1 MDHVVRRADQQVFD
15 ADGVMPQV
23 RHDGTDPQ
31 SIAAETRASLK
42 KLDAVLANA
51 ESISANVNDAS
62 SDLGQLRN
70 EVESNLRKIEDM
82 LTDLQRKWPFAQ
94 GAKEAEVQLP

>member
-1 MDHVVRRADQQVFD
+1 M
-15 ADGVMPQV
+15 
-23 RHDGTDPQ
+23 
-31 SIAAETRASLK
+31 K
-42 KLDAVLANA
+42 KLDAVLVNA

-82 LTDLQRKWPFAQ
+82 LTDLQRKWPFAK